1 MSEQHDCRT
10 EPGQV
15 APESR
20 IAALFD
26 TLTRLSDDDLLAVVT
41 WVQAETRRRAAAQGA
56 AAARLA
62 RVQLLLSDAAV
73 AANADVK
80 FYLLSVAHQ
89 ILEEDIAETR
99 RDLA

>member
-1 MSEQHDCRT
+1 MSEQHDRPP
-10 EPGQV
+10 EPGE
-15 APESR
+15 AALEPC

-26 TLTRLSDDDLLAVVT
+26 MLTRLSDDDLLAVVA

-89 ILEEDIAETR
+89 ILEEYIAEAR

>member
-1 MSEQHDCRT
+1 MLDRDDHPPEF
-10 EPGQV
+10 GKA
-15 APESR
+15 APEPRS
-20 IAALFD
+20 AALFD

-41 WVQAETRRRAAAQGA
+41 WVQAETRRRATGRGT

-89 ILEEDIAETR
+89 ILEEYIDETR

>member
-1 MSEQHDCRT
+1 MSEQHDRAP
-10 EPGQV
+10 EPGEA
-15 APESR
+15 APEPR
-20 IAALFD
+20 GDALFD

-41 WVQAETRRRAAAQGA
+41 WVQAETRRRAAAWGE

-73 AANADVK
+73 AANADAR

-89 ILEEDIAETR
+89 ILEEYIDAAR